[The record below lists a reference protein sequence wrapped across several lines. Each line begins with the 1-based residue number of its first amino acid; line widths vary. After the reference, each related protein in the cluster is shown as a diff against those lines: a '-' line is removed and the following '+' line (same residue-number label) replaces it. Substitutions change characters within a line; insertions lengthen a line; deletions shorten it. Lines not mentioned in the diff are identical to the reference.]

1 MTSPGLGTEEVDSW
15 RLRGVVLQYNLNV
28 HQNVLLGYFQ
38 YIGRKLARPS
48 SDIPIACEN
57 VLYHYLSLFKLAF

>member
-1 MTSPGLGTEEVDSW
+1 MEEVDSW
-15 RLRGVVLQYNLNV
+15 RLRGVVLQYNLNLSKYIV
-28 HQNVLLGYFQ
+28 TLLNTSGENEPM
-38 YIGRKLARPS
+38 LS